1 MSSRFYITPNGK
13 MIRTLTSVGDGIL
26 VKDDAVVILKG
37 INRELG
43 EYEVTLLI
51 EDMPIVGL
59 NDFDNALQIPYY
71 EYIIVQNI
79 NQAKEIVN
87 LDRLIS
93 AKFVK
98 VN

>member
-1 MSSRFYITPNGK
+1 
-13 MIRTLTSVGDGIL
+13 MIRTLASVGNGII
-26 VKDDAVVILKG
+26 VEDDAVVILKG
-37 INRELG
+37 KNGELG

-59 NDFDNALQIPYY
+59 DDFDNALQIPYY
-71 EYIIVQNI
+71 EYIIVPNI

-87 LDRLIS
+87 LERVVP
-93 AKFVK
+93 ARFVK